1 MVSWNNG
8 QRSMVKK
15 KVGKLG
21 LEDLWNLSHEL
32 KMEFKLVDKEEIIKR
47 HKGVCGAFKRE

>member
-8 QRSMVKK
+8 QSSMVEQ

-47 HKGVCGAFKRE
+47 HKDVCGGI